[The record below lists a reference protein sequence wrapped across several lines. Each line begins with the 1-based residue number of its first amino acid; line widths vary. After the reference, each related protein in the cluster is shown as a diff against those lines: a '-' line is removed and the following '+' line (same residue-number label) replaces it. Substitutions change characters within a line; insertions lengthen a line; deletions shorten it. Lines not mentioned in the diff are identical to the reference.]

1 MLKSVKN
8 YALIVLLS
16 VIFLNQFFVAKAET
30 FNVKIKEIQGEIN
43 RDNLNEAIE
52 KIKEISTS
60 NENQQEQIN
69 ILFGD
74 IYLKINQPKKA
85 EEFYQKSFF
94 SSDQDIEALSFIGL
108 AEVRLLQ
115 GKLDDAI
122 NYAEQS
128 IRINSHKIRPKIIL
142 AIAKTRIGEGEEG
155 IKILNE
161 LYNNRKNAEIALA
174 IADYYSAFDDNKQSI
189 SILEYFIK
197 KYPNNIKVLKQLSIL

>member
-94 SSDQDIEALSFIGL
+94 PLIKTLKL
-108 AEVRLLQ
+108 YLLLDLQ
-115 GKLDDAI
+115 KLDCSKE
-122 NYAEQS
+122 NWTM
-128 IRINSHKIRPKIIL
+128 L
-142 AIAKTRIGEGEEG
+142 
-155 IKILNE
+155 
-161 LYNNRKNAEIALA
+161 
-174 IADYYSAFDDNKQSI
+174 
-189 SILEYFIK
+189 
-197 KYPNNIKVLKQLSIL
+197 